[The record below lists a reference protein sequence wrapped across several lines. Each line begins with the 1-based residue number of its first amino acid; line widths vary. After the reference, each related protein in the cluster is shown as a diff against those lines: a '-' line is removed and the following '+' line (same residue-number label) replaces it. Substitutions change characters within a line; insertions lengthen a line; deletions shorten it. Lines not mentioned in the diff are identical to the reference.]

1 MAQLKTTEPQIRPV
15 PADEPAARQAA
26 PTPPPPAAERPAAP
40 AERRPPVKRV
50 IVALVLLVALGFG
63 ARTGWHWWT
72 VGRYMVSTDDAYV
85 QAEITVLAAKV
96 SGYLT
101 DVRVDNN
108 QRVKA
113 GDVIARIDDG
123 DYRLAMES
131 ARDKVATQRS
141 TVARIGRQEEAAKAA
156 VAQAEAQIASARAE
170 QVRTAADFERQQRLA
185 QADFASRAKFDEA
198 RAARD
203 QSAAAV
209 RSAEAALLQAQAN
222 VEVTAAQRVEA
233 ERLVTELETQV
244 RKAERDIAFTEIRAP
259 FDGVIGNKAVETG
272 SYVQTGQRLAALV
285 PLSSVRI
292 DANFKETQLARMRP
306 GQPVHVSI
314 DAFPE
319 HDFTGRVVSMAPA
332 SGSVFSLLPAD
343 NATGNFTKIVQRVP
357 VRIEIPADIAARGL
371 LRPGLSVEVSVD
383 TRGDAA
389 AATHSTAAAEPAGPA
404 G

>member
-1 MAQLKTTEPQIRPV
+1 MTQLKTTETQSRPA
-15 PADEPAARQAA
+15 PAEARQEA
-26 PTPPPPAAERPAAP
+26 PAHAPPVAERPAAP
-40 AERRPPVKRV
+40 EKRRFPVKR
-50 IVALVLLVALGFG
+50 ALVGLALLVALGFG
-63 ARTGWHWWT
+63 ARAGYHWWT
-72 VGRYMVSTDDAYV
+72 VGRFMVSTDDAYV

-108 QRVKA
+108 QRVHA

-123 DYRLAMES
+123 DYRLALES

-156 VAQAEAQIASARAE
+156 IAQAGAQIESARAE

-185 QADFASRAKFDEA
+185 QSDFASRARFDEA

-203 QSAAAV
+203 RADAAV
-209 RSAEAALLQAQAN
+209 KSAEAALVQAKAN
-222 VEVTAAQRVEA
+222 VEVIAAQRVEA
-233 ERLVTELETQV
+233 ERLVADLETDV
-244 RKAERDIAFTEIRAP
+244 RKAERDLAFTEIHAP

-272 SYVQTGQRLAALV
+272 SYVQPGQRLAALV

-319 HDFTGRVVSMAPA
+319 HGFTGRVVSMAPA

-357 VRIEIPADIAARGL
+357 VRIEIPADIASRGL
-371 LRPGLSVEVSVD
+371 LRPGRSVEVSVD
-383 TRGDAA
+383 TRGES
-389 AATHSTAAAEPAGPA
+389 ATTTRSTAAVEPAGPA